1 LRQDLYEDLYIKEHD
16 YWWHQGKRL
25 IVYSLLNKYWQPR
38 PQRGKDGALSLDRE
52 SRRALDVGC
61 GTGLN
66 LDHLAEYAQPV
77 GMDLAREALQ
87 FCQKRGLDELCEAS
101 IDHGL
106 PFRDA
111 SFDIITALD
120 AVEHFADDYAALR
133 EFYRVL
139 RPGGVV
145 IISVPAYKF
154 LWSYWD
160 EVLGH
165 KRRYTVPMLRKVVE
179 AAGFKVRTTNYT
191 NVAVLLPSVLVRIF
205 KSRKYEGAVSESG
218 TDFMPVPGWMNKLL
232 ILYYKIESKLVRTIS
247 IPAGLSVVCV
257 GEKVG
262 DEG

>member
-1 LRQDLYEDLYIKEHD
+1 MRQDLYEDLYLKEHD
-16 YWWHQGKRL
+16 YWWHQGKRM
-25 IVYSLLNKYWQPR
+25 IVYAMLDKYWRPR
-38 PQRGKDGALSLDRE
+38 PQPRTDGQLSLHRD

-66 LDHLAEYAQPV
+66 LDRLANYALPV
-77 GMDLAREALQ
+77 GMDLARDALT

-106 PFRDA
+106 PFRDQ

-120 AVEHFADDYAALR
+120 AVEHFSDDYAALR

-179 AAGFKVRTTNYT
+179 AAGFKVRKTSYT
-191 NVAVLLPSVLVRIF
+191 NAAIVLPSIGVRAF
-205 KSRKYEGAVSESG
+205 KGQKYRHAAGESS
-218 TDFMPVPGWMNKLL
+218 TDFMDVPRWLNKLMVV
-232 ILYYKIESKLVRTIS
+232 YYKIESSLLRGINL
-247 IPAGLSVVCV
+247 PFGLSVLCV
-257 GEKVG
+257 GEKV
-262 DEG
+262 EE

>member
-1 LRQDLYEDLYIKEHD
+1 MRQDLYEDLYVKEQD

-25 IVYSLLNKYWQPR
+25 IVYSLLNKYWRPR
-38 PQRGKDGALSLDRE
+38 PQPSKDGTLSLDRE

-66 LDHLAEYAQPV
+66 LDRLANYALPV
-77 GMDLAREALQ
+77 GMDLARDALQ

-106 PFRDA
+106 PFHDA

-120 AVEHFADDYAALR
+120 AVEHFGDDYAALR

-139 RPGGVV
+139 RPGGLV

-165 KRRYTVPMLRKVVE
+165 KRRYTVPMLHKVVA
-179 AAGFKVRTTNYT
+179 AAGFKVHKTSYSN
-191 NVAVLLPSVLVRIF
+191 AIILLPSVLVRIF
-205 KSRKYEGAVSESG
+205 KSRKYEGAVSESS
-218 TDFMPVPGWMNKLL
+218 TDFMPVPGWVNKLL
-232 ILYYKIESKLVRTIS
+232 IMYYKIESNLLRTIT
-247 IPAGLSVVCV
+247 IPAGLSVICV
-257 GEKVG
+257 GEKVE
-262 DEG
+262 DQV